1 MDRLIP
7 KTMSSQHPDNAMP
20 PPWLETPF
28 IAGDDEVDEVFH
40 SWVRLGCQEAMWD
53 AEGKDV
59 DLNVVRKLLAKYG
72 DAFRDRVI
80 GRDVFL
86 TYRIPNPAVE
96 QGERKIFFETLQSIP
111 KHFDAAKVFYGEK
124 AVPPVFEIILP
135 FTTSAHQLIQVLN
148 TYRRGVV
155 QLADI
160 FIDYP
165 HVRLRDI
172 IGEVRPEKVEV
183 IPLFEDLESMLN
195 IDSIITS
202 YVEMTSPKYVRV
214 FIARSD
220 PALNNGLLAAT
231 LIAKTAFHKLS
242 KAKNY
247 TGIEIYPIIGVGT
260 MPFRGGLNPEN
271 VEAFLKEYGEV
282 STVTIQS
289 AFRYDYPEN
298 MVAEAVS
305 KLNKDLPARELPDP
319 DAIDYVLMA
328 KVVSKL
334 SEGYRRFAEAAAPT
348 ITALTKLVPSRR
360 ARKLHIGMFSY
371 GRKVG
376 DVELPRAIP
385 FACVLYS
392 LGLPPELIGLS
403 VLNDLNEEEYDAV
416 KQLYHNI
423 REDLSRAAS
432 YVCMENVN
440 TLLAGVENPAL
451 KPLANTLPLYVE
463 SLETLENQL
472 NIRIGPKNTTER
484 KYSNIVNNFLI
495 SFIEGDLASAGEE
508 LLRAAKIRRCL
519 G

>member
-7 KTMSSQHPDNAMP
+7 KTMSSQHPDNASP
-20 PPWLETPF
+20 PPWLNTPF
-28 IAGDDEVDEVFH
+28 IAGDDEVDEVFN

-72 DAFRDRVI
+72 DVFSNKII

-111 KHFDAAKVFYGEK
+111 KHFDAAKVFYGET
-124 AVPPVFEIILP
+124 AVPPVFEVILP
-135 FTTSAHQLIQVLN
+135 FTASAHQLIQVVN
-148 TYRRGVV
+148 TYRRCVV
-155 QLADI
+155 QLGDV

-172 IGEVRPEKVEV
+172 IGEVRPEKIEV
-183 IPLFEDLESMLN
+183 IPLFEDFESILN

-202 YVEMTSPKYVRV
+202 YVEMTSPKHVRV

-231 LIAKTAFHKLS
+231 LIAKIAFHRLS
-242 KAKNY
+242 KAQQY

-260 MPFRGGLNPEN
+260 MPFRGGLSPDNLEH
-271 VEAFLKEYGEV
+271 FLKEYGEV

-298 MVAEAVS
+298 MVVEAIS
-305 KLNKDLPARELPDP
+305 KLNKALPTRELPDP
-319 DAIDYVLMA
+319 EAIDHELMA
-328 KVVSKL
+328 KIVTKL
-334 SEGYRRFAEAAAPT
+334 SEGYRRFAEMAAPT

-371 GRKVG
+371 GRRVK

-392 LGLPPELIGLS
+392 LGLPPELIGLNA
-403 VLNDLNEEEYDAV
+403 LNTLSEEEYDAV
-416 KQLYHNI
+416 EQLYSNI
-423 REDLSRAAS
+423 REDLSKAAS

-440 TLLAGVENPAL
+440 TLLAGVENPTL
-451 KPLANTLPLYVE
+451 KPLTNILPLYVE

-495 SFIEGDLASAGEE
+495 SFIEGDLISAGEE